1 MALTFEWDQEKSG
14 NNFKKHGVGFEEAKT
29 VFNDPF
35 SITLDDPDHSNEEER
50 YIDIGISS
58 KGRVVVVWYTERNEN
73 IRIIGC
79 RKATKTE
86 RKTYENKESRY

>member
-1 MALTFEWDQEKSG
+1 MALTFEWDEEKSRS
-14 NNFKKHGVGFEEAKT
+14 NFRKHGVSFEEAKT

-35 SITLDDPDHSNEEER
+35 AISIDDPDHSDEDER

-86 RKTYENKESRY
+86 SRAYENKENRY